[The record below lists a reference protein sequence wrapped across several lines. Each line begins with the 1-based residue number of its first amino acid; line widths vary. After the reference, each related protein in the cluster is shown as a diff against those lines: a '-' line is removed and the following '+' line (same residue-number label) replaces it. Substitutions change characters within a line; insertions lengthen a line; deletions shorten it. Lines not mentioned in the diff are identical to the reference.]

1 MYCFPNL
8 AIKCF
13 HFTVRTMDPKDI
25 NIYLNL
31 KGEKRMQLNQITVV
45 MKVLVYFYLQ
55 PIPPNI
61 LSSQ

>member
-1 MYCFPNL
+1 
-8 AIKCF
+8 
-13 HFTVRTMDPKDI
+13 MDPKDI

-31 KGEKRMQLNQITVV
+31 KGEKRIQLNQITVL
-45 MKVLVYFYLQ
+45 MKVLVYFCLQ